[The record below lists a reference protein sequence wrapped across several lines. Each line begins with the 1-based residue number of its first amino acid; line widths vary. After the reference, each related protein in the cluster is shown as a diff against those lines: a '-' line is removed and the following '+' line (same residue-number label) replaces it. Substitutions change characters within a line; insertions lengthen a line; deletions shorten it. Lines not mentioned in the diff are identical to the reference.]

1 MWGKPVIPRRSLNFH
16 LSPLGRLCGGV
27 WYLRK
32 DSCGLLSALEF
43 PMVALELPLIGLMDF
58 QGRQSGALLIW
69 CQDWTLC
76 GLLGDQPGQVGVRG
90 WFRKQLLP
98 NLFRQGGL
106 GTPLSPSPTCSPGL
120 VGSCRRVSERR
131 VLPFKPP
138 SRISQSFK
146 GNCLF
151 AAPGCLMSRVVVWTF
166 LM

>member
-1 MWGKPVIPRRSLNFH
+1 MISWRSLNFH

-27 WYLRK
+27 WYPRK
-32 DSCGLLSALEF
+32 GSCDLLSALEF

-58 QGRQSGALLIW
+58 QGRQFGALLIW
-69 CQDWTLC
+69 CQDWMLC
-76 GLLGDQPGQVGVRG
+76 GLLGVRG
-90 WFRKQLLP
+90 SFRKQLLP

-106 GTPLSPSPTCSPGL
+106 GAPLSPSPTCYPGL

-138 SRISQSFK
+138 SQISQSFK

-151 AAPGCLMSRVVVWTF
+151 AAPRCLMSKVGVLT
-166 LM
+166 LQM